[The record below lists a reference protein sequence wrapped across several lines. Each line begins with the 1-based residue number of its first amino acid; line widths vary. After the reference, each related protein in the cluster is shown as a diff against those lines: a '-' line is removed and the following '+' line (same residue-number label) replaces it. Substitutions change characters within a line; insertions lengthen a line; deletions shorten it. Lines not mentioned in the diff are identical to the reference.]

1 MNGAQIAMCIIYGMN
16 IGIGM
21 VKHGEP
27 KTDKYSFWTSL
38 LSVGISIAIL
48 KWGGFW

>member
-21 VKHGEP
+21 VQHGEP
-27 KTDKYSFWTSL
+27 KTGKYSFWTSL